1 MQNKMSELDSENL
14 SKRDLISI
22 TLAARGF
29 GHVDLQKKK
38 NILRPSLICGVV
50 PISIFLGNGIT

>member
-14 SKRDLISI
+14 NKRDLISI

-38 NILRPSLICGVV
+38 NI
-50 PISIFLGNGIT
+50 F